1 MAPTQ
6 RVVLAIVGFLGGVL
20 TASVL
25 ASLVVSATGWEL
37 SVSASIGSE
46 LGRTVRQVGQ
56 AAPLDDHRVPAAWLA
71 VVNAPLWLGL
81 AGAPL
86 LARRAGLSWRRD
98 LGWGMSA
105 IDIPAGLALG
115 IATQFA
121 LIPLYEVIFL
131 LFGEQDVS
139 GPARSLVASV
149 DSPLDLLGL
158 LLITV
163 VMAPLTEEIAYRGLL
178 FGASVTWS
186 AAMSVGRG
194 RCSGGVLG
202 DFRAS
207 HFQLIQFPGLFVFGL
222 VALRPSIARGDS
234 TAIWATSASIS
245 RRSCCCSGR
254 ERARSS
260 TGLVAHPGGAVLIAV
275 SSVGIGP
282 SGAEKRQLGGT
293 MVGAMTD
300 QPPLEPDIAV
310 PIHDEPAAIDL
321 EPSCGGGGVGS
332 SIARSSRHLRARRRV
347 DRLRRLERPAR
358 LWFDNTTP
366 TGGDMGAHVWSPA
379 YLRDVL
385 LPAFRLTGGRPTG
398 TPDSRPSPSTW

>member
-6 RVVLAIVGFLGGVL
+6 RVVLAIVGFIGGVL
-20 TASVL
+20 AASVL
-25 ASLVVSATGWEL
+25 AGLVVSSTGWEL

-131 LFGEQDVS
+131 FFGEQDVS

-158 LLITV
+158 LVITV

-178 FGASVTWS
+178 FRGIRDMERGHVGSGVVVAAVVSSVIF
-186 AAMSVGRG
+186 A
-194 RCSGGVLG
+194 
-202 DFRAS
+202 AS
-207 HFQLIQFPGLFVFGL
+207 HFQLIQFPGLVRVRPRCGGGL
-222 VALRPSIARGDS
+222 PSHGAACDGDLG
-234 TAIWATSASIS
+234 S
-245 RRSCCCSGR
+245 RRLQFHHGR
-254 ERARSS
+254 AAALGVNGSVRRPASS
-260 TGLVAHPGGAVLIAV
+260 AIFPGGAVLF
-275 SSVGIGP
+275 
-282 SGAEKRQLGGT
+282 L
-293 MVGAMTD
+293 
-300 QPPLEPDIAV
+300 
-310 PIHDEPAAIDL
+310 
-321 EPSCGGGGVGS
+321 SCREGLVR
-332 SIARSSRHLRARRRV
+332 AARRNASLV
-347 DRLRRLERPAR
+347 AP
-358 LWFDNTTP
+358 
-366 TGGDMGAHVWSPA
+366 WSAP
-379 YLRDVL
+379 
-385 LPAFRLTGGRPTG
+385 
-398 TPDSRPSPSTW
+398 

>member
-178 FGASVTWS
+178 FGGIRDMERHVGSGVIIAAVVSSVIF
-186 AAMSVGRG
+186 A
-194 RCSGGVLG
+194 
-202 DFRAS
+202 AS
-207 HFQLIQFPGLFVFGL
+207 HFQLIQFPVFSCSASS
-222 VALRPSIARGDS
+222 VAAFHRTGRLA
-234 TAIWATSASIS
+234 TAIWA
-245 RRSCCCSGR
+245 
-254 ERARSS
+254 
-260 TGLVAHPGGAVLIAV
+260 H
-275 SSVGIGP
+275 VGFN
-282 SGAEKRQLGGT
+282 L
-293 MVGAMTD
+293 
-300 QPPLEPDIAV
+300 
-310 PIHDEPAAIDL
+310 
-321 EPSCGGGGVGS
+321 
-332 SIARSSRHLRARRRV
+332 
-347 DRLRRLERPAR
+347 
-358 LWFDNTTP
+358 TT
-366 TGGDMGAHVWSPA
+366 V
-379 YLRDVL
+379 VL
-385 LPAFRLTGGRPTG
+385 LLWA
-398 TPDSRPSPSTW
+398 